1 MTKKSILFIL
11 VVFILGMMLGT
22 LISLLI
28 GFILPEGVVKD
39 FFLIK
44 KSVGWGAT
52 SNNWLDL
59 GFFRFKTG
67 LFLDLSIL
75 SIMGFFISWYL
86 LRYFK

>member
-1 MTKKSILFIL
+1 MAKKTILFIL

>member
-1 MTKKSILFIL
+1 MRKSFLFIL
-11 VVFILGMMLGT
+11 IVFIVGMLLGT
-22 LISLLI
+22 IFSLLI
-28 GFILPEGVVKD
+28 TAILPEGVVRD

-59 GFFRFKTG
+59 GFFRIKTG
-67 LFLDLSIL
+67 AFIDLSIL
-75 SIMGFFISWYL
+75 SIMGFFVSWYL

>member
-1 MTKKSILFIL
+1 MKKKSILFVL
-11 VVFILGMMLGT
+11 TVFVLGMLIGT
-22 LISLLI
+22 LISMLI
-28 GFILPEGVVKD
+28 GAVIPEGVVRD
-39 FFLIK
+39 FFLLK

-52 SNNWLDL
+52 ANNWLEL

-67 LFLDLSIL
+67 LFIDLSIL